1 MLPFAGPCPRP
12 LRMESNASAPRDRI
26 LETARDLIRRFGGA
40 KTNVV
45 DIAQAMGLSHSAIYR
60 HFRSKAEIFD
70 ALAALT
76 MAEEAALAETFVKV
90 DAPAAGR
97 LAALVLTLHRSKRA
111 KLADDPEMH
120 ALYRRIVEERPDLI
134 ADYARRMT
142 GLLRLILA
150 DGVARGE
157 FATMDLDAAAR
168 AVRDAFTVFVHP
180 AHVEAATKAGL
191 DQEAGLQT
199 LMGLVVGGLVAGSI
213 QIGAVQA
220 ERPDD

>member
-1 MLPFAGPCPRP
+1 
-12 LRMESNASAPRDRI
+12 MESNTSDPRDRI
-26 LETARDLIRRFGGA
+26 LETARDLIRRYGGA

-76 MAEEAALAETFVKV
+76 MAEEAALAETFVKA

-97 LAALVLTLHRSKRA
+97 LAGLVLTLHRSKRA

-120 ALYRRIVEERPDLI
+120 ALYRRIVEERPDLV

-157 FATMDLDAAAR
+157 FAAMDLDAAAA

-199 LMGLVVGGLVAGSI
+199 LMGLVVGGLVAGST

-220 ERPDD
+220 ERPEE

>member
-1 MLPFAGPCPRP
+1 MENALP
-12 LRMESNASAPRDRI
+12 NQRDRI
-26 LETARDLIRRFGGA
+26 LDTARDLIRRFGGA

-70 ALAALT
+70 ALAAAT
-76 MAEEAALAETFVKV
+76 MAEEAALAETFVE
-90 DAPAAGR
+90 AEGPAAER

-111 KLADDPEMH
+111 KFGDDPEMH

-134 ADYARRMT
+134 MDYARRMT
-142 GLLRLILA
+142 GLIRRILA

-157 FATMDLDAAAR
+157 FGPTDLDAAAG

-180 AHVEAATKAGL
+180 AHVEAAAKAGI
-191 DQEAGLQT
+191 DQEAGLRT
-199 LMGLVVGGLVAGSI
+199 LMAIVTGGLAAGR
-213 QIGAVQA
+213 G
-220 ERPDD
+220 

>member
-1 MLPFAGPCPRP
+1 MLHSAHPCPRQP
-12 LRMESNASAPRDRI
+12 CMENSAPDPRDRI

-76 MAEEAALAETFVKV
+76 MAEEAALAEAFVKA
-90 DAPAAGR
+90 DDPAAER

-134 ADYARRMT
+134 SDYARRMT
-142 GLLRLILA
+142 GLLRLILV
-150 DGVARGE
+150 DGVAPAG
-157 FATMDLDAAAR
+157 

-220 ERPDD
+220 ERPDE

>member
-1 MLPFAGPCPRP
+1 
-12 LRMESNASAPRDRI
+12 MENAPPEPRDRI

-45 DIAQAMGLSHSAIYR
+45 DIAQAMGLSHSVIYR

-70 ALAALT
+70 ALAAAT
-76 MAEEAALAETFVKV
+76 MAEEAALAETFVAA

-97 LAALVLTLHRSKRA
+97 LADLVLTLHRNKRA
-111 KLADDPEMH
+111 KFADDPEMH
-120 ALYRRIVEERPDLI
+120 ALYRRIVEERPDLVS
-134 ADYARRMT
+134 DYARRMT

-157 FATMDLDAAAR
+157 FGTMDLDAAAG
-168 AVRDAFTVFVHP
+168 AVRDAFTVFIHP

-191 DQEAGLQT
+191 DQEAGLQA
-199 LMGLVVGGLVAGSI
+199 LMGLVIGGLAAGS
-213 QIGAVQA
+213 VQVA
-220 ERPDD
+220 AAQAGRSDK